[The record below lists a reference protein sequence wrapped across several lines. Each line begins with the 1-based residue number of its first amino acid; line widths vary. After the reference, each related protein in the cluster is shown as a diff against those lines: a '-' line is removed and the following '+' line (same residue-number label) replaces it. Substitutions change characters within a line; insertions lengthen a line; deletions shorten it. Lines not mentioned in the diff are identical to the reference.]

1 MVIPKGLVFAF
12 HHRLVAALFLAA
24 LCSGAAAQPAFWADK
39 GVLLR
44 HDPDAKTTQAAAVP
58 LDKPVYDYLGTLA
71 GGRIVVSLGQMEL
84 EPGGDVRRGVD
95 IAILSPSG
103 SLESVARE
111 NVLRAYPS
119 PQGDRMVILERD
131 YSMTLWSAEG
141 IKPLPLA
148 ERVVLVAWAP
158 DGSKLC
164 LTAYPPDWLPSR
176 VTNAPNPDE
185 FLRLNNNDLFLF
197 DPVTATGERLT
208 DAPGYD
214 YSGIFSPDG
223 GAIFFLSGR
232 SGRGAFYR
240 LDLATRAIQPLTNLA
255 PGSYD
260 VPVGRSDTFSWIPET
275 NTIVYEAQEPTMLS
289 SVRAIRADGSAP
301 RLLGE
306 GKCPRVR
313 DGGKTVLFLSPQS
326 SVISLPLD

>member
-1 MVIPKGLVFAF
+1 MTPKRLCLVYQGHPVAVLW
-12 HHRLVAALFLAA
+12 LVLVWA
-24 LCSGAAAQPAFWADK
+24 GAAAQPAFWADK

-44 HDPDAKTTQAAAVP
+44 HDPDAKTTRAPAAT
-58 LDKPVYDYLGTLA
+58 LDQPVYDFLGTLQE
-71 GGRIVVSLGQMEL
+71 GRIVVSLGQMEL

-95 IAILSPSG
+95 IAILSPAG
-103 SLESVARE
+103 SLESVVCE
-111 NVLRAYPS
+111 NALRAYPS

-148 ERVVLVAWAP
+148 ERVVLAAWAP

-185 FLRLNNNDLFLF
+185 FLRLNNNDLFLY

-260 VPVGRSDTFSWIPET
+260 VPVGRSDTFSWIPEA

-306 GKCPRVR
+306 GKRPRVR
-313 DGGKTVLFLSPQS
+313 DGGKSVLFLSPQS
-326 SVISLPLD
+326 TVITLPLN